1 MREAVSGKLFDGGMQ
16 RVHAILVV
24 LNTHT
29 FVPFHTPAVGAMAD
43 KRTSARAAAL
53 PGTPDHESVALL
65 TADLREL
72 CATLTDTHG
81 SASANVARARE
92 TIYGAQAHF
101 RIIRA
106 RQERNSAS

>member
-1 MREAVSGKLFDGGMQ
+1 MLSTLATEALATLDEAE
-16 RVHAILVV
+16 RL
-24 LNTHT
+24 L
-29 FVPFHTPAVGAMAD
+29 
-43 KRTSARAAAL
+43 AALL

-72 CATLTDTHG
+72 CASLTDTHG